1 MLDIRPTQVC
11 FICYVTKA
19 FLILLSIASLW
30 FYAFPTLSSVLPL
43 IVVVHF
49 SIHAQVRSGMDKMGR
64 MGKDVDKTSGIETL
78 KWHLKHLTQSYNKRL
93 RV

>member
-1 MLDIRPTQVC
+1 MLDIGPTQVC

-19 FLILLSIASLW
+19 FLILLSIMSLW

-49 SIHAQVRSGMDKMGR
+49 SIHVQVRSGMNR
-64 MGKDVDKTSGIETL
+64 IGKYVDKTSGIETF
-78 KWHLKHLTQSYNKRL
+78 
-93 RV
+93 